1 LRSKVALQDL
11 GAGKFYLLSAIV
23 SLLTYAPNLALR
35 PPARSELL
43 PALGLAFLMAVTFG
57 VTTEAIRRGPLGTVS
72 PITALSPALTA
83 VLAILVLHEHIGLPA
98 YLGVALAPAGIVL
111 LSLGRQEGKGS
122 NWLAAAGR
130 RLTRSSGCRRLRR
143 QACRCP
149 RAGPSALLSHE
160 VAAIVAEQFFKRG
173 VRDVRRRVR
182 DHPQPAK

>member
-11 GAGKFYLLSAIV
+11 GTGKFYLLSAIV
-23 SLLTYAPNLALR
+23 SLLTYAPYPALR

-43 PALGLAFLMAVTFG
+43 PAFGLAFLMAVTFG

-122 NWLAAAGR
+122 NWPSPHSFFRVSAPSSTSLSLPPALRPALA
-130 RLTRSSGCRRLRR
+130 
-143 QACRCP
+143 
-149 RAGPSALLSHE
+149 
-160 VAAIVAEQFFKRG
+160 RG
-173 VRDVRRRVR
+173 SRDSR
-182 DHPQPAK
+182 